1 MNKQAEEWRTVEEE
15 AEKYGRST
23 RQIRRMITAGRLQTN
38 GKRGRALRVRGRVAN
53 WRAVDG
59 EPDEAEPLS
68 EYDKARIEKTRAL
81 ARIAEL
87 NVKIHDKQAGRE
99 YVEKLTGLF
108 MQTFPAGMRKA
119 IAALKLP
126 KGKAAELLKVLDSC
140 LSNFQAEIT
149 KELNGET
156 QNEVTE

>member
-23 RQIRRMITAGRLQTN
+23 RQIRRMIAAGRLQTN

-99 YVEKLTGLF
+99 YTEMIVDAF

-119 IAALKLP
+119 IAALNLP
-126 KGKAAELLKVLDSC
+126 QGKAAELLKVLDSC

-149 KELNGET
+149 KKLDGET

>member
-87 NVKIHDKQAGRE
+87 NVKIHDKQAARE
-99 YVEKLTGLF
+99 YVERLMAAF
-108 MQTFPAGMRKA
+108 VPAFSAGMKKG

-126 KGKAAELLKVLDSC
+126 REKAVELESLLNTC
-140 LSNFQAEIT
+140 MANFQAEVE
-149 KELNGET
+149 KLMAGET
-156 QNEVTE
+156 SNEGA